1 MTQSKNTLSYNTESK
16 LSLKKQ
22 IRITIGSAALVC
34 SLGFAGNTYAATSAT
49 NANISTQESIID
61 ACQFLPSCL
70 NFVIQKTSENRLD
83 DALSALPTMLGFI
96 AKHDYFKNVLTTKV
110 STKVAQGLQKSIQD
124 KLTIQLNGTGLA
136 KLGIDVA
143 AGIIIDEVSMA
154 IKNATGS
161 NNYAGAAWFLMT
173 QSYALGNALIDS
185 KEMPMPVA
193 LLKNQA
199 GLLVAVVKK
208 DIEAYKGLKK
218 DASDATASE
227 IRGFIIT
234 HRIGKLSA
242 DYQKYFQSENL
253 TEKNKLRT
261 NIINSEKK
269 LLENYLNGSY
279 YISFTSAKKQTANA
293 VFNTWKSELAGNLV
307 KDEATARANISALV
321 LAGKYD
327 EAKKVSKSFFGLES
341 YALSLITAAE
351 STAGGE
357 ADATIGWHYT
367 ESFPTVQPEY
377 GEK

>member
-22 IRITIGSAALVC
+22 IRIAIGSAALIC

-49 NANISTQESIID
+49 NANIPAQESIMD

-70 NFVIQKTSENRLD
+70 TFIIQKTSENRLD
-83 DALSALPTMLGFI
+83 DAFSALPTMLGFI
-96 AKHDYFKNVLTTKV
+96 AKHDYFKNTLLTKI
-110 STKVAQGLQKSIQD
+110 SSKAMQGLQKSIHD
-124 KLTIQLNGTGLA
+124 KLTIQLNGAGLA

-173 QSYALGNALIDS
+173 QSYALGNVWIDS
-185 KEMPMPVA
+185 KEMPVPVA
-193 LLKNQA
+193 FLKNQA

-208 DIEAYKGLKK
+208 DIEAYAGLKK
-218 DASDATASE
+218 DVSDATASE
-227 IRGFIIT
+227 IRSFIIT
-234 HRIGKLSA
+234 HRISNLSA

-253 TEKNKLRT
+253 TEKNNSRIK
-261 NIINSEKK
+261 IINGEKK
-269 LLENYLNGSY
+269 LLANYLNGSSY
-279 YISFTSAKKQTANA
+279 NIFASAKKQTANA

-307 KDEATARANISALV
+307 KEEMTTRANISALV
-321 LAGKYD
+321 LNGKYE

-341 YALSLITAAE
+341 YALSLITATE
-351 STAGGE
+351 PLTGGRPGVGGGE
-357 ADATIGWHYT
+357 GAIGVTPNYSHGR
-367 ESFPTVQPEY
+367 F
-377 GEK
+377 